1 MLFRFLLFGILI
13 TLVIS
18 DCIPNGELLKAK
30 MESKRKDPHKPPT
43 NGLQLSLKFQRLQ
56 LNSANQL
63 LIDGFL
69 TKRYVDADYD
79 YSNEFPCEEYAIVR
93 ITNTSTFKTPT
104 VSLMTGEWLSSNDR
118 TEANAIVYP
127 NGTVFET
134 QRVALSAPC
143 ISNSTTAFSKLSC
156 RLIWHNLNYRQTEM
170 FIVWADDI
178 QKNPSAL
185 VQQEISTASDYNVDN
200 LNFEH
205 HNIRKPIGE
214 FDELVFEAILQ
225 KSKFKE
231 FLTFYLPQL
240 MFVAIS
246 WLSMFLGP
254 MAITRSVLI
263 IGSMLL
269 LTIHRHYYSQSAFAT
284 ASTFTNYD
292 IWQLATLIFTFATL
306 VELIFI
312 TCMASAGRSGR
323 LLSCF
328 GKKTDKKSGRNYY
341 SFEPLYEELNDLRA
355 RKGR

>member
-1 MLFRFLLFGILI
+1 MILKNHQLFLIL
-13 TLVIS
+13 
-18 DCIPNGELLKAK
+18 
-30 MESKRKDPHKPPT
+30 
-43 NGLQLSLKFQRLQ
+43 
-56 LNSANQL
+56 
-63 LIDGFL
+63 
-69 TKRYVDADYD
+69 
-79 YSNEFPCEEYAIVR
+79 
-93 ITNTSTFKTPT
+93 T
-104 VSLMTGEWLSSNDR
+104 V
-118 TEANAIVYP
+118 
-127 NGTVFET
+127 
-134 QRVALSAPC
+134 
-143 ISNSTTAFSKLSC
+143 
-156 RLIWHNLNYRQTEM
+156 
-170 FIVWADDI
+170 
-178 QKNPSAL
+178 
-185 VQQEISTASDYNVDN
+185 ASDYNIEN

-205 HNIRKPIGE
+205 HVVRKAIGD
-214 FDELVFEAILQ
+214 FDELVFEAVLQ

-231 FLTFYLPQL
+231 FLTFYMPQL

-269 LTIHRHYYSQSAFAT
+269 LTIHRHYYSQFAAFTA

-292 IWQLATLIFTFATL
+292 IWQLGTLMFTFATL

-328 GKKTDKKSGRNYY
+328 GKKSDKKSGRNYY